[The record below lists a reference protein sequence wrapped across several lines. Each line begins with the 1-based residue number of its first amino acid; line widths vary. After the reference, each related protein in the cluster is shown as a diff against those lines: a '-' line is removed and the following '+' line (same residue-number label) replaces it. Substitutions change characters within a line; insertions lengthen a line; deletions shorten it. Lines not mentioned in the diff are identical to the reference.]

1 MSRRLLLD
9 THAFLWWIADD
20 PHLSPAAREAI
31 ADGANEVYLSAV
43 SVWELVIKM
52 SLGRLELPEDTESFL
67 ARQLQQNGFRPLA
80 MTLPHALAVR
90 RLPSLHKDPFDRM
103 LVAQARHEGL
113 ELVSGDEAVRRY
125 PISVIW

>member
-20 PHLSPAAREAI
+20 PRLSPAARKAI

-43 SVWELVIKM
+43 SVWEMVIKTG
-52 SLGRLELPEDTESFL
+52 LGRLELPEDTELFL
-67 ARQLQQNGFRPLA
+67 AQQLQQNAFRPLA

-90 RLPSLHKDPFDRM
+90 RLPPLHEDPFDRL
-103 LVAQARHEGL
+103 LVAQARHEEL
-113 ELVSGDEAVRRY
+113 ALVSGDAAVRRY
-125 PISVIW
+125 PVEVIW